1 MKKTNLIFKVILMAL
16 VLSIKGY
23 SQQPDN
29 WQWLNPKPQGNTL
42 NAMDFVN
49 DNTGYTVGNYGTAL
63 KTTDNGVSWNNLNA
77 GVSVQLYSVDFADL
91 NTGYIGGVNQV
102 FRKTTDGGITWSD
115 IVLPAFTNSTV
126 LDIKFTNAVTGYV
139 LGFFLSESRI
149 WKTTD
154 GGLNWVT
161 QTTDGANYLN
171 NLYFLNENTG
181 FGSGGSFGGEII
193 KTTNGGVNW
202 NFIYQDSYAKHS
214 MVFMNSLTGFSGSE
228 QGRIYKTIDG
238 GNTWNFVLSDGG
250 IDITSMNFID
260 ANTGFGFGS
269 GSVYVKTTDGGNN
282 WYESLPVGSSNT
294 SQYFDAAVTPNGTI
308 HAAGTYG
315 AMIRSTNAG
324 ANFTYSASV
333 TDGYVSDIEFINN
346 STGYAVTG
354 FNHGDILKTTNS
366 GTTWVSQISSYTT
379 SIYGIAFTG
388 AETGYLAG
396 SISLYKTTNGGTNWN
411 TVYNSTTNEIFT
423 DIVFTNANTGYA
435 VGSYGRQMKTTN
447 AGLNWTSSTISS
459 SGSILSSLCFVNE
472 TTGYAVGDN
481 NAAVKTTN
489 AGLNWTTM
497 TVATPF
503 VNLNDVFF
511 TDTNNG
517 YISCA
522 TGIYRSTNGGNSWIK
537 LITPSGGYA
546 KVQFR
551 GNYGYAI
558 AGDGKIIKSTDAG
571 VNWIVQPTVTSNGLS
586 ALYFNSDNIVYAG
599 GLIGTI
605 IKTIPA
611 ELISLNT
618 TLNLTMFIEGFYN
631 SNINNTVGDSV
642 SVYLRNSSSPYSLVD
657 SAKGIL
663 SSSGNVSFS
672 LNNLSSGQYYIVI
685 KHRNSIETWS
695 RQGGETFVSGSNVN
709 YVMSD
714 QITKAFGNNLKQ
726 VDSSPVRFAIY
737 NGDVNHDGIS
747 DAADISAI
755 DNDAT
760 YAVIGY
766 VNTDLTGDN
775 FVDAGDMSIA
785 DNNVTFG
792 VSAIT
797 P

>member
-1 MKKTNLIFKVILMAL
+1 MKKTNLILKVILMAL
-16 VLSIKGY
+16 VLNMKLY

-49 DNTGYTVGNYGTAL
+49 DNTGYSVGNYGTVL
-63 KTTDNGVSWNNLNA
+63 KTTDNGVSWNNLNS
-77 GVSVQLYSVDFADL
+77 GVSVQLLSVDFPDL

-115 IVLPAFTNSTV
+115 IGLPAFTNSNV
-126 LDIKFTNAVTGYV
+126 LDIKFTNAGTGYV
-139 LGFFLSESRI
+139 LGFFLFESRI

-154 GGLNWVT
+154 GGLNWAT

-193 KTTNGGVNW
+193 KTTNGGANW

-214 MVFMNSLTGFSGSE
+214 MVFLNSLTGFSGSD
-228 QGRIYKTIDG
+228 QGRIYKTSDG

-250 IDITSMNFID
+250 IDITSMNFIN

-282 WYESLPVGSSNT
+282 WYESLPIGSSNT

-315 AMIRSTNAG
+315 AMVRSTNAG
-324 ANFTYSASV
+324 ANFIYTASV

-354 FNHGDILKTTNS
+354 FNHGDILKTTNAGS
-366 GTTWVSQISSYTT
+366 TWVSQISSYTT

-411 TVYNSTTNEIFT
+411 TVYNSTANEIFT

-447 AGLNWTSSTISS
+447 AGVNWTASAIST
-459 SGSILSSLCFVNE
+459 SGTILNSLCFVNE

-481 NAAVKTTN
+481 NAAVRTTN
-489 AGLNWTTM
+489 AGLNWTSM

-511 TDTNNG
+511 TDINNG

-522 TGIYRSTNGGNSWIK
+522 TGIYRTTNGGNSWFN

-558 AGDGKIIKSTDAG
+558 TGDGKIIKSTDAG

-586 ALYFNSDNIVYAG
+586 ALYFNSDNNVYAG

-605 IKTIPA
+605 IKTMPA
-611 ELISLNT
+611 ELITLNT
-618 TLNLTMFIEGFYN
+618 TLDLTLFIEGFYN
-631 SNINNTVGDSV
+631 SNANNTVSDSV
-642 SVYLRNSSSPYSLVD
+642 RVYLRNSASPYSLAD
-657 SAKGIL
+657 SAKGFL

-672 LNNLSSGQYYIVI
+672 FSNLTSGQYYIVI

-695 RQGGETFVSGSNVN
+695 RQGGETIASGSIVN
-709 YVMSD
+709 YIMSD

-737 NGDVNHDGIS
+737 NGDVNHDGIT

-760 YAVIGY
+760 YAVSGY

-792 VSAIT
+792 VSAVT